1 MSLNNHSQRILIVED
16 DHAIRRGLADAL
28 RFAGYQVYESARGDE
43 GIHAALS
50 NPIDLVVL
58 DVVLP
63 GCSGMDVLR
72 RIRESESTLPVI
84 MLTARGEE
92 SDRVAG
98 LRSGADDY
106 VVKPFGLQELLAR
119 IEAVLR
125 RTPERPQANEKLSF
139 AGGCINFQRRE
150 IRLDNQTVHLL
161 SEKEWELVSYLAKH
175 HSRVVSRDEI
185 LSHVWKISPRGLQ
198 TRTIDMTIARLRE
211 KLGDASDDPK
221 ILITVR
227 GHGYMFCT
235 PVSSTSD

>member
-1 MSLNNHSQRILIVED
+1 MSFNIHAQRILIVED

-43 GIHAALS
+43 GIHTALS

-63 GCSGMDVLR
+63 GCSGMEALR
-72 RIRESESTLPVI
+72 RIRESEPTLPII

-92 SDRVAG
+92 ADRVAG

-125 RTPERPQANEKLSF
+125 RTPERPHTNDTILF
-139 AGGCINFQRRE
+139 TGGCIDFQRRE

-161 SEKEWELVSYLAKH
+161 SEKEWELISYLAKH
-175 HSRVVSRDEI
+175 NSRVVSRDEI

-198 TRTIDMTIARLRE
+198 TRAIDMTIARLRE